1 MKTTNKT
8 LFVVLPLA
16 AAVNAAWAQAA
27 SDEYTTLDTSVVSAS
42 GYSQDVREAPA
53 SVSVI
58 PAQELQTK
66 PVRDLG
72 TAIGDIPGVDLDSTK
87 MGNSTI
93 SIRGFDA
100 GYTLILQDGRRQN
113 FSSAIQANG
122 FDPTTAFIAPVGMIE
137 RIEVLRGP
145 ASTVW
150 GTDAVG
156 GVVNVITKKHVKEL
170 TGSVTA
176 EGTFQE
182 HAQESRGLGDVYKRQ
197 L

>member
-1 MKTTNKT
+1 M
-8 LFVVLPLA
+8 
-16 AAVNAAWAQAA
+16 NAAWAQAA

-100 GYTLILQDGRRQN
+100 SYTLILQDGRRQN
-113 FSSAIQANG
+113 FSSAI
-122 FDPTTAFIAPVGMIE
+122 
-137 RIEVLRGP
+137 
-145 ASTVW
+145 
-150 GTDAVG
+150 
-156 GVVNVITKKHVKEL
+156 
-170 TGSVTA
+170 
-176 EGTFQE
+176 
-182 HAQESRGLGDVYKRQ
+182 
-197 L
+197 

>member
-72 TAIGDIPGVDLDSTK
+72 TAIGTFRGW
-87 MGNSTI
+87 I
-93 SIRGFDA
+93 SIPQRWVIPRF
-100 GYTLILQDGRRQN
+100 R
-113 FSSAIQANG
+113 SA
-122 FDPTTAFIAPVGMIE
+122 D
-137 RIEVLRGP
+137 
-145 ASTVW
+145 
-150 GTDAVG
+150 
-156 GVVNVITKKHVKEL
+156 L
-170 TGSVTA
+170 TRA
-176 EGTFQE
+176 I
-182 HAQESRGLGDVYKRQ
+182 R
-197 L
+197 

>member
-27 SDEYTTLDTSVVSAS
+27 SDEYTTLDTSVVSAA

-72 TAIGDIPGVDLDSTK
+72 TAIGDIPGVDW
-87 MGNSTI
+87 I
-93 SIRGFDA
+93 SIPQRWVIPRF
-100 GYTLILQDGRRQN
+100 R
-113 FSSAIQANG
+113 SA
-122 FDPTTAFIAPVGMIE
+122 D
-137 RIEVLRGP
+137 
-145 ASTVW
+145 
-150 GTDAVG
+150 
-156 GVVNVITKKHVKEL
+156 L
-170 TGSVTA
+170 TRA
-176 EGTFQE
+176 I
-182 HAQESRGLGDVYKRQ
+182 R
-197 L
+197 

>member
-1 MKTTNKT
+1 M
-8 LFVVLPLA
+8 
-16 AAVNAAWAQAA
+16 
-27 SDEYTTLDTSVVSAS
+27 
-42 GYSQDVREAPA
+42 
-53 SVSVI
+53 
-58 PAQELQTK
+58 
-66 PVRDLG
+66 RDLG

-145 ASTVW
+145 ASTAW

-170 TGSVTA
+170 SRNTERATATAVRGAFFSVFLWLT
-176 EGTFQE
+176 
-182 HAQESRGLGDVYKRQ
+182 SRFL
-197 L
+197 